1 MSEERSSPTAS
12 ALNAV
17 DLAAD
22 DPTLADAAHGWKSA
36 YVHIPFCRRRCPY
49 CDFAIVD
56 QSKVEPN
63 HQRYVDAVVAEIGME
78 EGIGELD
85 AINFGGGTPSTVSP
99 SQIGAIVGALSDRFG
114 FAHDAEVSIEVNPE
128 DWSDRYGEALAGAG
142 VNRISIGAQS
152 MDETIL
158 GVLGR
163 AHHASGI
170 ERVVAG
176 ARSSGM
182 RSVSVDLILGH
193 PMESDQS
200 WKSTVAAT
208 LDLPIDHVSTY
219 SLTVEP
225 GTELSRKVN
234 EGAAAPDDD
243 VQADRYTH
251 FVEASTV
258 AGFARYEV
266 SNHAR
271 IGHACRYN
279 LSTWSHGEYV
289 AFGMAAH
296 DHRWGLR
303 SRNHRRL
310 DKYLAAV
317 EAGVRPRLGSEVLT
331 QPEQERDRLMLG
343 LRLAAG
349 TPLTAAASAFADSDA
364 AERFMVA
371 GVLEVS
377 NGRLVVKD
385 PLLADAVARE
395 ALSVSPFDC

>member
-1 MSEERSSPTAS
+1 MSDERSSSIATS
-12 ALNAV
+12 M
-17 DLAAD
+17 AAD
-22 DPTLADAAHGWKSA
+22 DPALADAAHGWKSA

-56 QSKVEPN
+56 ESKDETN
-63 HQRYVDAVVAEIGME
+63 HKQYVDAVVAEIGLE
-78 EGIGELD
+78 EGIGALD
-85 AINFGGGTPSTVSP
+85 AVNFGGGTPSTLAP
-99 SQIGAIVGALSDRFG
+99 SLLGTIVDVLRDRFSLVP
-114 FAHDAEVSIEVNPE
+114 DAEVSIEVNPE
-128 DWSDRYGEALAGAG
+128 DWTDAYGDALAGAG

-152 MDETIL
+152 MDDSIL

-163 AHHASGI
+163 AHHASVI

-193 PMESDQS
+193 PQESEQS
-200 WKSTVAAT
+200 WESTVAAT
-208 LDLPIDHVSTY
+208 LELPIDHVSTY

-225 GTELSRKVN
+225 GTELSRMVN
-234 EGAAAPDDD
+234 AGGEAPDDD

-251 FVEASTV
+251 FEKASAA

-271 IGHACRYN
+271 AGHACRYN
-279 LSTWSHGEYV
+279 LSTWAHGEYV

-310 DKYLAAV
+310 DQYLAAV
-317 EAGVRPRLGSEVLT
+317 GAGVRPRLGHEELSEA
-331 QPEQERDRLMLG
+331 EQKRDRLMLG

-349 TPLTAAASAFADSDA
+349 TPLNDTASAFADTEA
-364 AERFMVA
+364 ASRFVAA
-371 GVLEVS
+371 GVLEVAA
-377 NGRLVVKD
+377 GRLVVRD
-385 PLLADAVARE
+385 PLVADAVARE

>member
-1 MSEERSSPTAS
+1 MSDERSSSIATS
-12 ALNAV
+12 
-17 DLAAD
+17 LAAD
-22 DPTLADAAHGWKSA
+22 DPLLADAAHAWKSA

-49 CDFAIVD
+49 CDFAVVD
-56 QSKVEPN
+56 ESEVETN

-78 EGIGELD
+78 EGLGALD
-85 AINFGGGTPSTVSP
+85 AVNFGGGTPSTLFP
-99 SQIGAIVGALSDRFG
+99 SQIGTIVDALRDRFSLVP
-114 FAHDAEVSIEVNPE
+114 DAEVSIEVNPE
-128 DWSDRYGEALAGAG
+128 DWTDGYGDALASAG
-142 VNRISIGAQS
+142 VNRVSIGAQS
-152 MDETIL
+152 MDDAIL

-163 AHHASGI
+163 AHHASMI
-170 ERVVAG
+170 EQVVAG

-193 PMESDQS
+193 PQESAQS
-200 WKSTVAAT
+200 WASTVAST
-208 LDLPIDHVSTY
+208 LELPIDHVSTY

-225 GTELSRKVN
+225 GTALSRMVN
-234 EGAAAPDDD
+234 AGAEGPDDD
-243 VQADRYTH
+243 VQADRYTL
-251 FVEASTV
+251 FDEASAA

-271 IGHACRYN
+271 AGHACRYN
-279 LSTWSHGEYV
+279 LSTWAHGEYV

-303 SRNHRRL
+303 ARNHRRL
-310 DKYLAAV
+310 DQYIGAV
-317 EAGVRPRLGSEVLT
+317 EAGVRPRLGHEALSEA
-331 QPEQERDRLMLG
+331 EQDRDRLMLG

-349 TPLTAAASAFADSDA
+349 TPLDDMASAFVATESA
-364 AERFMVA
+364 SRFIAA

-377 NGRLVVKD
+377 EDRLVVRD